1 MFKRTERFTETMKK
15 TLLSLL
21 AASLVGCIQP
31 QFRTLSIFD
40 QYDYQKPDNEEKVL
54 GRAYTL
60 KDQSEDC
67 LRSHY
72 IGMENDQ
79 LKSFTVTEHCLS
91 KRSQNGS
98 YSLFRF
104 EDYDQDGYANTAC
117 VSRGTTYLG
126 FTLFD
131 PLQCTPLGNKMSQL
145 MGLFNLRSME
155 EQVIPLNELKWDG
168 E

>member
-1 MFKRTERFTETMKK
+1 MKK
-15 TLLSLL
+15 TILPLLTVGL
-21 AASLVGCIQP
+21 AGCLSVAKP
-31 QFRTLSIFD
+31 PVHTTLIFD
-40 QYDYQKPDNEEKVL
+40 QYNYQKPDNEEKVL
-54 GRAYTL
+54 DRTYTL

>member
-1 MFKRTERFTETMKK
+1 MNSK
-15 TLLSLL
+15 TLVPLLTVGLAGCLSV
-21 AASLVGCIQP
+21 AKP
-31 QFRTLSIFD
+31 QVQTVSIFD
-40 QYDYQKPDNEEKVL
+40 PYDYQKPDNEEKVL
-54 GRAYTL
+54 DRFYTS

-91 KRSQNGS
+91 RRSQKGS
-98 YSLFRF
+98 YTVLQF
-104 EDYDQDGYANTAC
+104 EDYDQDGYANAAC
-117 VSRGTTYLG
+117 VSRGKTYLG

-131 PLQCTPLGNKMSQL
+131 PLQCTPLENKMSQL
-145 MGLFNLRSME
+145 MCLYNSRSME
-155 EQVIPLNELKWDG
+155 EQVIPLSKESW